1 MTVHARRVS
10 TIFSFLRLSA
20 KGLFARAEP
29 ERFFSTQR
37 TDRMNLTKT
46 DETVT
51 DTIITM
57 KRIW

>member
-1 MTVHARRVS
+1 MATFISAVS
-10 TIFSFLRLSA
+10 SIFNLSGQSA